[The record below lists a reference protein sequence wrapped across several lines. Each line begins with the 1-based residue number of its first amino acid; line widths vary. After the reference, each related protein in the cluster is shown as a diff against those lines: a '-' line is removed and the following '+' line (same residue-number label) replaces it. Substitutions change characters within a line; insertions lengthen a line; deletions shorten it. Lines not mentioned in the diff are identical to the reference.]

1 MYYFLDIFLIFFWL
15 NIILNE
21 ELLNG
26 YEELLN
32 GNGIKKILCSIDIR
46 C

>member
-32 GNGIKKILCSIDIR
+32 GNGIKKNIM
-46 C
+46 